1 MAITQVLTAPPA
13 TTLNRTSGELFD
25 VDIRAWLVW
34 HNTQQSEYTT
44 FVTQTNATALTMA
57 ADAGTATTQAGISTA
72 QAVISTDKAV
82 LTAADRVQTGLDVV
96 ATALDKLA
104 TNADVILAEADK
116 VQTGLDAAATAL
128 DKIATNADVISAEE
142 DKVQTGLDR
151 IATAAD
157 KIATN
162 ADVISA
168 EEDKVQTGLD
178 RIATAADSIQTGL
191 DSVATGDDRTEVAA
205 IQTALNLFDQTYLG
219 AKTADPTLDNLGA
232 ALIPGAWYFNTVADS
247 IKVFNGSTWT
257 QPTSAVNGTS
267 SRTVFTAT
275 AAQTTFVFAY
285 DVGFVDV
292 YLNGV
297 KLIVTTDFTATN
309 GTSVVL
315 TAGATVNDTV
325 DLVGYGSFS
334 VANTY
339 TKAEADADTV
349 RTRNTA
355 AGLSIVFGA

>member
-128 DKIATNADVISAEE
+128 
-142 DKVQTGLDR
+142 
-151 IATAAD
+151 D